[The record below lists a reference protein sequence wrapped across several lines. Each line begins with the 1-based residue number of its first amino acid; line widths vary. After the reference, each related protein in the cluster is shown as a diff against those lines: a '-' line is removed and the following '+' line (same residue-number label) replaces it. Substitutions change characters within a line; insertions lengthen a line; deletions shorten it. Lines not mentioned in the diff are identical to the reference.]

1 MDSNELVL
9 FVITLALTLFHMAR
23 AASEIHFSWG
33 MRKHLPRELK
43 GKDAERD
50 ADNAEQL
57 VAKGWKL
64 NKIKWYT
71 VLMQPKNMDEALALL
86 AAGVHGVQQFK

>member
-33 MRKHLPRELK
+33 MLQHLPRELK
-43 GKDAERD
+43 KKDAERD

-57 VAKGWKL
+57 VAKGWDL
-64 NKIKWYT
+64 NKIRWYT
-71 VLMQPKNMDEALALL
+71 ADVKPENKDEALALL